1 MMDNVKRF
9 EFWFGNPFCGIR
21 KLLITFGEDFKIQS
35 NGHNK
40 KANPKETKVLKLLQ
54 DIDFK
59 NWKEEYTCENPNS
72 DNAWTIT
79 MTFEDRLLVYR
90 GLDAYPKDWFKVL
103 DLVEKYGGFDIEK
116 LMLEGDDFE

>member
-1 MMDNVKRF
+1 MIKGIKRF

-21 KLLITFGEDFKIQS
+21 KLLIIFGEDFKIQS

-40 KANPKETKVLKLLQ
+40 KANPKETKVLRLLQ

-90 GLDAYPKDWFKVL
+90 GLDAYPKD
-103 DLVEKYGGFDIEK
+103 
-116 LMLEGDDFE
+116 

>member
-1 MMDNVKRF
+1 MIKGIKRF

-21 KLLITFGEDFKIQS
+21 KLLIIFGEDFKIQS
-35 NGHNK
+35 NGYNK

-90 GLDAYPKDWFKVL
+90 
-103 DLVEKYGGFDIEK
+103 
-116 LMLEGDDFE
+116 

>member
-1 MMDNVKRF
+1 M
-9 EFWFGNPFCGIR
+9 
-21 KLLITFGEDFKIQS
+21 LITFGEDFKIQS